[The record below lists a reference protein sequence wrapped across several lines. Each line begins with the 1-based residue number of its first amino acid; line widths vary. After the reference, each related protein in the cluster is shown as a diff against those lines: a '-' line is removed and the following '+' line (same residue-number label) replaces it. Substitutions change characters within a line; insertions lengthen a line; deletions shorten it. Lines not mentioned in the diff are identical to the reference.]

1 MNAKPTPPPIFA
13 VTIIPFAA
21 AVGYATI
28 AAPFWLKESGVSLAQ
43 IGAISATSMMPHAI
57 KFLWAPVLDIGA
69 HRKLWFL
76 GCAIA
81 TAVMLGAV
89 ALVADPARHLGIFT
103 LLLTIAQ
110 VAGTTASAAA
120 DGLMACTTRDEDMGK
135 AGGWRMAGNVGGT
148 GVLGAVALSIAGGED
163 FTLGSLRFHTLPHG
177 VPAAGLGLGLL
188 TLASC
193 AALFFIHEPH
203 LPVAEGHAQRSALEV
218 LKLRLWAIAHD
229 LWTTVKSR
237 AGWTGLVICALPVGA
252 GALTNLFSAM
262 AVDYSASGSVVEMVN
277 GLGGGVIGALGSL
290 VGGVLADKM
299 NRRVAY
305 AISGGLTAFSGLA
318 MMAAPMTPA
327 TYTWGVLAYSFANGI
342 AFATLAAFIL
352 EMVGHSAAAATK
364 YTLFIA
370 IANVASN
377 YVTALD
383 GAASEF
389 RKLGSRGALFADA
402 VLTFAGIVVLM
413 LMVRLNRSRDA
424 SSVPAAA

>member
-1 MNAKPTPPPIFA
+1 MTMD
-13 VTIIPFAA
+13 
-21 AVGYATI
+21 ATFS
-28 AAPFWLKESGVSLAQ
+28 ARLGDRSLFPDLGRQ
-43 IGAISATSMMPHAI
+43 VYVNHGAISPPSLPVRRAVTE
-57 KFLWAPVLDIGA
+57 VLD
-69 HRKLWFL
+69 
-76 GCAIA
+76 
-81 TAVMLGAV
+81 
-89 ALVADPARHLGIFT
+89 DYARRG
-103 LLLTIAQ
+103 
-110 VAGTTASAAA
+110 AAA
-120 DGLMACTTRDEDMGK
+120 FGRWA
-135 AGGWRMAGNVGGT
+135 
-148 GVLGAVALSIAGGED
+148 
-163 FTLGSLRFHTLPHG
+163 
-177 VPAAGLGLGLL
+177 
-188 TLASC
+188 
-193 AALFFIHEPH
+193 
-203 LPVAEGHAQRSALEV
+203 AQRSALEV

-262 AVDYSASGSVVEMVN
+262 AVDYSASGSEVEMVN